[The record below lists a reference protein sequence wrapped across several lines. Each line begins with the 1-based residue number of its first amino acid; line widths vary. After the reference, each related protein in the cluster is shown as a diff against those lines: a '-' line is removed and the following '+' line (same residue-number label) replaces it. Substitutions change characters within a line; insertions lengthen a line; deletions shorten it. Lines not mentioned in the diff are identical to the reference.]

1 MSEGFRDWLF
11 GIVVFGLLAFVMYGI
26 GFFINRYDHFSFLE
40 CWGLIMFIVVV
51 RSGILTYNEELDDDN
66 A

>member
-11 GIVVFGLLAFVMYGI
+11 GILVFGLVAFVMFGI
-26 GFFINRYDHFSFLE
+26 GYFINPYNHFSFLE

-51 RSGILTYNEELDDDN
+51 RSGILTYNEELDEDE
-66 A
+66 